1 MSVPSDANSPVVLQ
15 CMDLWSGNKSVEN
28 LATSPGL
35 EIYVFS
41 QPYQGQARG
50 GDVHYVSLCAGGVI
64 TRIMLADV
72 AGHGT
77 VVAGAARLL
86 RGLMRRFMNVK
97 NQNRLVHCLNR
108 EFTLRGTEGRFATA
122 IVATYLSHRQRFT
135 LCNAGHPRPLWY
147 RAQAGVWSYVD
158 DGELFHSGA
167 VSNLPL
173 GFDETAGYQQL
184 ALHVGEG
191 DLLILY
197 TDALTE
203 TRNAADQLL
212 GENELLQ
219 IVAGVPTVAPRDLG
233 RGILEGVQEYADHRP
248 FEDDVT
254 ILVLRFSKSRQR
266 IPGLAERFRGYAR
279 ILGWG
284 WPAD

>member
-1 MSVPSDANSPVVLQ
+1 
-15 CMDLWSGNKSVEN
+15 MDLWSGNKSVEST
-28 LATSPGL
+28 ATTPGL
-35 EIYVFS
+35 EIYVYS
-41 QPYQGQARG
+41 EPYQGQRRG

-72 AGHGT
+72 AGHGD
-77 VVAGAARLL
+77 VVSGAAGML
-86 RGLMRRFMNVK
+86 RKLMRRFMNFK
-97 NQNRLVHCLNR
+97 NQNRLVQQLNR
-108 EFTLRGTEGRFATA
+108 EFTKRSQEGRFATA
-122 IVATYLSHRQRFT
+122 LVATYLCHLHRFT

-173 GFDETAGYQQL
+173 GFDATSGYRQL
-184 ALHVGEG
+184 GLNIGEG

-203 TRNAADQLL
+203 SRDATDRLL
-212 GENELLQ
+212 GENDLLQ
-219 IVAGVPTVAPRDLG
+219 IVAAVPTDNVRSLG
-233 RGILEGVQEYADHRP
+233 RGVLDGVREFANGRP

-254 ILVLRFSKSRQR
+254 ILVLKFSKTCRR
-266 IPGLAERFRGYAR
+266 FPGLFERFRGYVKV
-279 ILGWG
+279 LGLSRA
-284 WPAD
+284 AD